1 LVDREGAPLMLA
13 ALKHWKLI
21 GLGLLCLLLAVQTV
35 RLGHRSNQLERA
47 KINLNECREGR
58 KADREAYA
66 QAQRDAKAKNEAE
79 VSRIEKEQEQISA
92 EAKSRY
98 QRDLDRLRNG
108 GLRQDLA
115 APKGSAGCATASA
128 DGKAA
133 SGVDGENVC
142 VPRSLLVQAAEIE
155 LGRNALIDWI
165 NNQLK
170 VAR

>member
-1 LVDREGAPLMLA
+1 MPAF
-13 ALKHWKLI
+13 ALTALRHWKII
-21 GLGLLCLLLAVQTV
+21 GMGLLCLLLAVSVV
-35 RLGHRSNQLERA
+35 RGNHFRNQRDQA
-47 KINLNECREGR
+47 RINLNECREGR

-79 VSRIEKEQEQISA
+79 VARIEKEQEQISA

-108 GLRQDLA
+108 GLRKDLA

-133 SGVDGENVC
+133 AGVDAEVMC
-142 VPRSLLVQAAEIE
+142 LDRSVVLQAAEAE
-155 LGRNALIDWI
+155 LRLNSLIDWVTE
-165 NNQLK
+165 QLK
-170 VAR
+170 VVR